1 MTPPSTLKRFFV
13 RAGCGKRPN
22 YIFMFNLKVRIET
35 QEKSTTAQTLLL
47 LGFFSAKALYN
58 RKTIN
63 SKNLY
68 SFDNVKI
75 QINKLARRR

>member
-35 QEKSTTAQTLLL
+35 QEKSTTVQTLLL
-47 LGFFSAKALYN
+47 LGFFFLQKPY
-58 RKTIN
+58 TIE
-63 SKNLY
+63 K
-68 SFDNVKI
+68 
-75 QINKLARRR
+75 Q